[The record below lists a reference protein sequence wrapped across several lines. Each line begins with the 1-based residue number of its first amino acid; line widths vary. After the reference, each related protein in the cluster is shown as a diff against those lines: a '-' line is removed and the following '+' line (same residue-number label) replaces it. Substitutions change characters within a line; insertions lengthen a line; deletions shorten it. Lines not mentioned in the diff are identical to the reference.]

1 MLFYS
6 SGLLTQANHVY
17 TQRGTERQT
26 IMIKMKSVPRN
37 RKIHLWIARYTGHT
51 AEKRLT
57 TNWIKSQLTNWL
69 HKPNAIFIRNENIK
83 NQSSSYGTHASGV
96 AHTRTQGH
104 VLQLWLRLRSKVA
117 NVFHVEIY
125 SKCECIFRF
134 APDVIA
140 FKAKWFITTQM
151 TTYQWQCETFYH
163 NPYNHV
169 HCFG

>member
-104 VLQLWLRLRSKVA
+104 VLQHSAEVKG
-117 NVFHVEIY
+117 
-125 SKCECIFRF
+125 CECVPRGNIFEMWVYISICSWCHCIQSKMIHYN
-134 APDVIA
+134 ANDNVS
-140 FKAKWFITTQM
+140 M
-151 TTYQWQCETFYH
+151 TMWDFLS
-163 NPYNHV
+163 
-169 HCFG
+169 